1 MFRQQVANI
10 KYLTN
15 STEKSWEAKTFSVSQ
30 EIPRILLNPKVYYR
44 IHNCPPPVPVLSQ
57 LDPVHTPISHFVK
70 ILAIKYYILD

>member
-30 EIPRILLNPKVYYR
+30 EIPRILLNPKVHYCIQKRSPIGPIFSQINPVDVTIPLPEEQFY
-44 IHNCPPPVPVLSQ
+44 IYPPL
-57 LDPVHTPISHFVK
+57 
-70 ILAIKYYILD
+70 